1 MTRDGPPPRPGKPP
15 KLRNSPLQR
24 TKVCFPSVLHIV
36 VHLCGQIV
44 STLSFICAGL
54 RGLGDRPGASRLKR
68 NRKPK
73 ARKPESPKSN
83 TSVLKLCG
91 ALQYL
96 ICAGKFT
103 KYASQN
109 RKFACTKS
117 RKCPPMPP
125 ATVPNTC
132 RNPSQKPG
140 GAPLT
145 GGKGEGGWAWWVG
158 GWPRRGEGGVWV
170 TSCVI
175 APLKAR
181 PHCPWEEAIK
191 IGPSAV
197 SALLRSSSW
206 PLKLQWRPW
215 LGSMLT
221 HHELLSCRGGG
232 SSSGPTS
239 AA

>member
-91 ALQYL
+91 AHSVLNL
-96 ICAGKFT
+96 C
-103 KYASQN
+103 
-109 RKFACTKS
+109 
-117 RKCPPMPP
+117 
-125 ATVPNTC
+125 
-132 RNPSQKPG
+132 
-140 GAPLT
+140 GAHS
-145 GGKGEGGWAWWVG
+145 V
-158 GWPRRGEGGVWV
+158 
-170 TSCVI
+170 
-175 APLKAR
+175 
-181 PHCPWEEAIK
+181 
-191 IGPSAV
+191 
-197 SALLRSSSW
+197 
-206 PLKLQWRPW
+206 LKLCGANCLHIVVHLCGLARARRSPGRLATKKKQKAQ
-215 LGSMLT
+215 
-221 HHELLSCRGGG
+221 
-232 SSSGPTS
+232 S
-239 AA
+239 AEARKPKKQHFSR